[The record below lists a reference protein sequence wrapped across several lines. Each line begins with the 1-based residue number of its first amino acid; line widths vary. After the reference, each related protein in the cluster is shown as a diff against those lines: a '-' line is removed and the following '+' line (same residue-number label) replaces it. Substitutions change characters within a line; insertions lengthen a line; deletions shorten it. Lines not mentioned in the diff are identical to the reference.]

1 MNAVEVIGG
10 LFAGNPLAL
19 LMLAWLVARV
29 EMLHRKDAKRATVVA
44 KLVAGHTEGREAHA
58 ALADTLR
65 PEAEH

>member
-1 MNAVEVIGG
+1 MNDLLSS
-10 LFAGNPLAL
+10 LFVGNPLAL

-29 EMLHRKDAKRATVVA
+29 EMLHRKDAKRATVIA